1 LSVRALSFNQKSP
14 HPISPLDL
22 AGNTCSGSA
31 KRTHSPDFDTKLVFV
46 QKNIN
51 NINESVLGY
60 SKV

>member
-1 LSVRALSFNQKSP
+1 MTALGNKGQRKYGTSV
-14 HPISPLDL
+14 PIIL
-22 AGNTCSGSA
+22 N
-31 KRTHSPDFDTKLVFV
+31 PDFDTKLVFV